1 MKAGMTQ
8 AAALAGGAVLTHQL
22 YRRWPAIELQQWVF
36 YVCGGA
42 FACLTAAL
50 LLQHAPAEPRAAMVW
65 RFGCWV
71 ALLEAAQVFGCG
83 LLEFGNAVR
92 CDLCLQAIGRDGYT
106 ALASA
111 ALAAVLTSVWGRR
124 RHG

>member
-1 MKAGMTQ
+1 M
-8 AAALAGGAVLTHQL
+8 LTHQL
-22 YRRWPAIELQQWVF
+22 YRRWPVVELQQWVF
-36 YVCGGA
+36 YVCGGVFGCICA
-42 FACLTAAL
+42 WL
-50 LLQHAPAEPRAAMVW
+50 LLQRAPAEAAAAMVW

-71 ALLEAAQVFGCG
+71 ALIEAAQVAGCG

-92 CDLCLQAIGRDGYT
+92 CDLCIQALGNDGYA

-111 ALAAVLTSVWGRR
+111 ALATALTWAWER